1 MDRQFVYE
9 LVGYAASVLVAI
21 SLTMSSILRLRVIN
35 LAGSLAFTAYGLA
48 IHAYPVAAVNGFIVL
63 INLYYLRRMLGT
75 REYFRLLSVEP
86 DSEYL
91 RYFLGFYDREIRRFL
106 PEFSYAPSPR
116 QVTLFILRDLVPAG
130 LFIGKVEP
138 GGVLRVKL
146 DFVIPSYRDFKIGR
160 YLFGEGAAL
169 FRGRGCRHLVS
180 GAGNPEHAAYLRRVG
195 FAPRTGDDGA
205 DEYRLDLGEGPPASP
220 VAAAHGA

>member
-1 MDRQFVYE
+1 MDRQFAFE
-9 LVGYAASVLVAI
+9 LVGYAASVLVAV
-21 SLTMSSILRLRVIN
+21 SLMMSSILRLRVIN
-35 LAGSLAFTAYGLA
+35 LVGSLAFTAYGLV

-63 INLYYLRRMLGT
+63 INLYYLRKMLGT

-116 QVTLFILRDLVPAG
+116 QITLFILRDMVPAG
-130 LFIGKVEP
+130 LFIGKLEP
-138 GGVLRVKL
+138 GGILRIKL

-160 YLFGEGAAL
+160 YLFGEQADL
-169 FRGRGCRHLVS
+169 FRERGCRTLVS
-180 GAGNPEHAAYLRRVG
+180 GAGNREHAAYLRRIG
-195 FAPRTGDDGA
+195 FHPARSEDGGE
-205 DEYRLDLGEGPPASP
+205 EYHLELGEGRAVHAHAPAA
-220 VAAAHGA
+220 V